1 MLVKIVY
8 HSSIDPAAINEI
20 VSRALKLGLKV
31 VSTEPNTILVE
42 YPKEF
47 DSFMYVIF
55 DIRSSTKVIYPYEL
69 LNFEPDDRETIEESL
84 TEINMKYQLL
94 SDHSLVIFNDDEIHD
109 VLYDFLHERVDYSIW
124 LTPYDYH
131 EYQIRIKHDF
141 SHLFQVPTDV
151 DLYVEGRLFKAHK
164 LILMGASQKFFSE
177 FTRWHHDQREFDID
191 TDPDLFQDL
200 LNLIYGIDVQIKGL
214 KSLELIK
221 LADYLAVNLDKTEI
235 IKHVRIDP
243 RMESNEYIQ
252 LLSEIYPY
260 ILPIELIPYIKQNI
274 TIETNISLL
283 NPAIRG
289 LLKK

>member
-1 MLVKIVY
+1 MWVKIVY
-8 HSSIDPAAINEI
+8 YPAIDPTAIDEI

-55 DIRSSTKVIYPYEL
+55 DITSSTKVIYPYEL

-109 VLYDFLHERVDYSIW
+109 VLYDFVYERVDYSIR
-124 LTPYDYH
+124 LIPYDYH
-131 EYQIRIKHDF
+131 EYQIRLKYDF
-141 SHLFQVPTDV
+141 AHLFQVPTDV

-177 FTRWHHDQREFDID
+177 FTRWYPDQREFDID

-200 LNLIYGIDVQIKGL
+200 LNVIYGVDVPIKGL
-214 KSLELIK
+214 ETLRLIK
-221 LADYLAVNLDKTEI
+221 LSDYLAINLDKTEI

-243 RMESNEYIQ
+243 RSESNEYIQ

-260 ILPIELIPYIKQNI
+260 RVPLELIPYIKLNI
-274 TIETNISLL
+274 TNKTDISLL
-283 NPAIRG
+283 NPEIRG
-289 LLKK
+289 LL